1 MNIVMDKPINK
12 DTKTLIDKENKKL
25 WTDTTLPLSL
35 HDGLSKLTK
44 NELDT
49 IRKKLHIPN
58 ASGLNK
64 GQLINVLADK
74 IPLFIREAYFYLTS
88 DQYALIK
95 KIMKNGGTISA
106 SPLKIEQIK
115 FFQSLGLFFTGVHNG
130 EKIFIIPT
138 ELMDSIAAVNN
149 DEEVKTT
156 IRKNT
161 EWIYLTHALTYYYG
175 AVEVEFLRS
184 ELEKHRNESL
194 NIHEYMEQTRLAI
207 DYYNYFWVDD
217 DGVYTHY
224 RLKKAN
230 DVLAEQR
237 RRNTIDYYS
246 FTKEELLKAGAPNF
260 IESSTAFKRL
270 VDFLVKKM
278 GMAQNEA
285 DMLAMDCVYAVK
297 AGTQL
302 GEIVQFLQSKVELD
316 TIALLTE
323 CSDILVQLTNQ
334 TKQWVL
340 KGHAPVELS
349 KQSINEQNYREPQYR
364 TGGNRRLNVNS
375 HTAKSTIVKGKKIG
389 RNEPCPCGSGKK
401 YKKCCGR

>member
-1 MNIVMDKPINK
+1 MDKPINK

-64 GQLINVLADK
+64 GQLINLLVDK
-74 IPLFIREAYFYLTS
+74 IPKYIKEAFFYLTK
-88 DQYALIK
+88 DQYALIRR
-95 KIMKNGGTISA
+95 IVENGGVIPA
-106 SPLKIEQIK
+106 LPLRNEQIK
-115 FFQSLGLFFTGVHNG
+115 FFQSLGLIFTGLHNG

-138 ELMDSIAAVNN
+138 EMMAPITSVDN
-149 DEEVKTT
+149 DEEVITT
-156 IRKNT
+156 INKNT
-161 EWIYLTHALTYYYG
+161 EWIYLTHGLIYYYG
-175 AVEVEFLRS
+175 AVEIELIKS

-194 NIHEYMEQTRLAI
+194 NIHEYMELTRLAM
-207 DYYNYFWVDD
+207 DYYHYFWVDD
-217 DGVYTHY
+217 DDVYTHH
-224 RLKKAN
+224 RLKKAS
-230 DVLAEQR
+230 DVLIEQKR
-237 RRNTIDYYS
+237 RKTIDYHS

-364 TGGNRRLNVNS
+364 TGENRRLNVNS